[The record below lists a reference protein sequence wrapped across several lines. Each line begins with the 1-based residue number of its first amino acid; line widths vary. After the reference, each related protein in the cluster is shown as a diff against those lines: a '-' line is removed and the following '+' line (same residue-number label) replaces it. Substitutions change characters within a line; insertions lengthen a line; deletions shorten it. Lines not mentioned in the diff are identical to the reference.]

1 MKSLKEVFDDFFKG
15 KPKLKIEIQKLYY
28 LLVQSKDRYQIVL
41 EPVPYPSTYQ
51 VMVGIQNLS
60 KRRTSIKVVRLAINN
75 QDIPCVN
82 QSGVEFG
89 PDEFKPLLWLFPV
102 DYRLGQKSGHFVLT
116 VVDTFNNVFT
126 RSGRFPVGTRI
137 QTTLYEKD

>member
-1 MKSLKEVFDDFFKG
+1 MSPLKEFFNNLIQG

-28 LLVQSKDRYQIVL
+28 LMVQSKDRYQIVL

-60 KRRTSIKVVRLAINN
+60 KRRTSIKEVRLAINN

-82 QSGVEFG
+82 QSGVKFG
-89 PDEFKPLLWLFPV
+89 PYEFKPLLWIFPV
-102 DYRLGQKSGHFVLT
+102 DYRLGQKSGNFSLT
-116 VVDTFNNVFT
+116 VVDSFNNAFIK
-126 RSGRFPVGTRI
+126 SGRFPVGTRI